1 MEDWIGDAGAELDKM
16 ADETPRPAPQ
26 DRRKAKPEAKED
38 EPTPTPEPTKPEET
52 TQGDEVEPQPEAE
65 VAPKPEDVAKM
76 GARDLRKAY
85 EGSQK
90 KIREELQPKVT
101 KLETRIKELES
112 AKPEENGALTE
123 KYKSLEK
130 HNQELEAHIKFVDY
144 KKSAEYKQKY
154 WQPLVDAWERAR
166 GDMAEIP
173 ATMGDGTTRP
183 ANDNDMMTL
192 MALPLGERQIKAN
205 EMFGDLSNYMMTHAK
220 EILSLSKAEERALKD
235 AEKNAQAVSEERTV
249 KAREAHQTRIKLW
262 DTTNKEIVDKYPAW
276 FAPREGDAEGNKL
289 LAAGQALT
297 AVLFHPDELNDA
309 EKALLPKFARDDL
322 AVKGQLSQQSVV
334 RIHALINHKASNH
347 DRIARDMKTLRAQLE
362 AAEKKLGEYEESE
375 PPGPGGSQPSRGLS
389 EYIDD
394 SDAEIE
400 RLAKQA

>member
-1 MEDWIGDAGAELDKM
+1 
-16 ADETPRPAPQ
+16 
-26 DRRKAKPEAKED
+26 
-38 EPTPTPEPTKPEET
+38 
-52 TQGDEVEPQPEAE
+52 
-65 VAPKPEDVAKM
+65 
-76 GARDLRKAY
+76 
-85 EGSQK
+85 
-90 KIREELQPKVT
+90 
-101 KLETRIKELES
+101 
-112 AKPEENGALTE
+112 
-123 KYKSLEK
+123 
-130 HNQELEAHIKFVDY
+130 
-144 KKSAEYKQKY
+144 
-154 WQPLVDAWERAR
+154 
-166 GDMAEIP
+166 
-173 ATMGDGTTRP
+173 
-183 ANDNDMMTL
+183 
-192 MALPLGERQIKAN
+192 
-205 EMFGDLSNYMMTHAK
+205 MFGDLSNYMMTHAK

-322 AVKGQLSQQSVV
+322 AVKGQLTQQSVV
-334 RIHALINHKASNH
+334 RIHALVNHKAANH

-400 RLAKQA
+400 RLSKETR